1 MVERQCEL
9 LKKEREER
17 AQRAQALPPA
27 TLSPAPVAE
36 EPENTG
42 AQAVP
47 ATATEIPEEE
57 SKPDIKDEPMQS
69 ADEPAPVDDNALAPS
84 AAPVANPGQV
94 LIFLLA

>member
-27 TLSPAPVAE
+27 VLSPAPVPE

-47 ATATEIPEEE
+47 APSAEIPDEE
-57 SKPDIKDEPMQS
+57 SKPVIEDEPMPS
-69 ADEPAPVDDNALAPS
+69 ADEPTPIDDNALAPS
-84 AAPVANPGQV
+84 AAPVPTPLQV
-94 LIFLLA
+94 K